1 MSVSQSKRGRERE
14 VLKSIGQLQFAFMA
28 KLHAMLTN
36 NNTRKA
42 AKRVPGEGGV
52 KEVAQFSFCL
62 APESM
67 QQFAAHAIGIFEK

>member
-1 MSVSQSKRGRERE
+1 
-14 VLKSIGQLQFAFMA
+14 MA

-42 AKRVPGEGGV
+42 AKRVCEGKGE
-52 KEVAQFSFCL
+52 KEVTQFSFSL